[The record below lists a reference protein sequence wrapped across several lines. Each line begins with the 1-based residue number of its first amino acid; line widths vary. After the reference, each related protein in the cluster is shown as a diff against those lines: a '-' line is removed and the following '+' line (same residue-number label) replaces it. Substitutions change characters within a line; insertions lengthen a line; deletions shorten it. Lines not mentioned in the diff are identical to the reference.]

1 MPVVF
6 YSPPPMHGPTTAL
19 GGGNSYWYISYT
31 PRLGL
36 SQHPEISTL
45 QTEVLPRS
53 FKPAR
58 KLVEF
63 ISVLR
68 GNMLRDILE
77 VKPGKADE
85 EDSKISLGI
94 YLYLV
99 FGENM
104 LVENIPQVYSHLEL
118 LSVSIPY
125 IRVLLENNQ
134 DIFVFKGVLLLKSLL
149 KETHLC

>member
-1 MPVVF
+1 M
-6 YSPPPMHGPTTAL
+6 
-19 GGGNSYWYISYT
+19 
-31 PRLGL
+31 
-36 SQHPEISTL
+36 
-45 QTEVLPRS
+45 PRS

-77 VKPGKADE
+77 VKSGKADE

-118 LSVSIPY
+118 LSVSIPF

-134 DIFVFKGVLLLKSLL
+134 EIFVFKGVLLLKSLL

>member
-1 MPVVF
+1 
-6 YSPPPMHGPTTAL
+6 
-19 GGGNSYWYISYT
+19 
-31 PRLGL
+31 
-36 SQHPEISTL
+36 
-45 QTEVLPRS
+45 
-53 FKPAR
+53 
-58 KLVEF
+58 
-63 ISVLR
+63 
-68 GNMLRDILE
+68 MLRDILE
-77 VKPGKADE
+77 VKPGKEDE

-134 DIFVFKGVLLLKSLL
+134 EIFVFKGVLLLKSLL
-149 KETHLC
+149 QETHLSKTKYENILRRNFLSVYYFSMGP